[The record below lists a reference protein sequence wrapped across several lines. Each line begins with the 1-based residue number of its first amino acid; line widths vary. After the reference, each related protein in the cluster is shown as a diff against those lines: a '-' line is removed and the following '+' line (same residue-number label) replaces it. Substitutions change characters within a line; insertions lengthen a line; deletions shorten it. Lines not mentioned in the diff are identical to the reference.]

1 MAFKRKVKLSKYKK
15 NWAVLLWFHELLRQ
29 YMDEGLNDRRKAL
42 LEDWQPQKTESN
54 KEEMQIIER
63 IVVEAKVEIFKRLG
77 IQQPA
82 DSPTVANWTDTE
94 FQPAP
99 VRRFPFVPTR
109 QLKRY
114 AAAAVLAGIIFS
126 GSTLLFR
133 RNNNTESRLTAQS
146 ELSKTLFA
154 TTIREKKQVT
164 LPDGSTVY
172 MNGGSKLKIQSSE
185 FNKEQREVWLD
196 EGEAFFQV
204 TKNPQR
210 PFIVHSRHL
219 TTVVKGTSFNVKAY
233 HQLNESSVM
242 VRTGRVEVN
251 SGNKVLGILTPD
263 KQLVYHK
270 NNGQYEESDIHPE
283 DATAWCDGRL
293 VLHKAGI
300 DELKLRISQIYG
312 IEIKVEGNAMEGK
325 YISSSFRKNTS
336 FESVMESV
344 CLLHGLHY
352 KINNKQQATI
362 YQ

>member
-15 NWAVLLWFHELLRQ
+15 NWTVLLWAHELLRQ
-29 YMDEGLNDRRKAL
+29 YLHGELSDSKKTL
-42 LEDWQPQKTESN
+42 LKDWEPQRTQPN
-54 KEEMQIIER
+54 KEDMQIIER
-63 IVVEAKVEIFKRLG
+63 IVAEAKVEIFKRLG
-77 IQQPA
+77 IQLP
-82 DSPTVANWTDTE
+82 DSPIIADRIDTE

-99 VRRFPFVPTR
+99 VRRFPIQ
-109 QLKRY
+109 QLKKY
-114 AAAAVLAGIIFS
+114 AVAAVLAGIIFG

-133 RNNNTESRLTAQS
+133 RNNNSESRLTAQS

-154 TTIREKKQVT
+154 TTIREKKQIT

-172 MNGGSKLKIQSSE
+172 MNGGSKLKIQSSQ

-210 PFIVHSRHL
+210 PFIVHSRNL

-251 SGNKVLGILTPD
+251 SGNKRLGILTPD

-270 NNGQYEESDIHPE
+270 NNGQYEESDIRPE
-283 DATAWCDGRL
+283 DATAWYDGRL

>member
-1 MAFKRKVKLSKYKK
+1 MAFKRKVKLSKDKK

-29 YMDEGLNDRRKAL
+29 YMDEELSDSKKTL
-42 LEDWQPQKTESN
+42 LEDWQPKKTEPN
-54 KEEMQIIER
+54 KEDLQIIER
-63 IVVEAKVEIFKRLG
+63 IVVEAKIEIFNRLS
-77 IQQPA
+77 IQLP
-82 DSPTVANWTDTE
+82 DSPIIADRADPE
-94 FQPAP
+94 FQPTSP
-99 VRRFPFVPTR
+99 RRFSFMPVR

-114 AAAAVLAGIIFS
+114 AAVAVLTGIIFG

-133 RNNNTESRLTAQS
+133 RNNNSEDRLTAQS
-146 ELSKTLFA
+146 ESSKTVFT
-154 TTIREKKQVT
+154 TTIREKKQIT
-164 LPDGSTVY
+164 LPDGSTAY
-172 MNGGSKLKIQSSE
+172 MNGGSKLKIQSSQ
-185 FNKEQREVWLD
+185 FNKKQREVWLD

-204 TKNPQR
+204 TKNPQK

-233 HQLNESSVM
+233 HQLDESSVM

-251 SGNKVLGILTPD
+251 SDNKRLGILTPD

-283 DATAWCDGRL
+283 DAMAWCDGRL
-293 VLHKAGI
+293 VLHKA
-300 DELKLRISQIYG
+300 DVNELKLRISQLYG
-312 IEIKVEGNAMEGK
+312 VEIKVEANVMDGK
-325 YISSSFRKNTS
+325 YTTSSFRKNTS

>member
-15 NWAVLLWFHELLRQ
+15 NWTVLLWAHELLRQ
-29 YMDEGLNDRRKAL
+29 YLYGELTDSKKIL
-42 LEDWQPQKTESN
+42 LKDWEPQRTQPN
-54 KEEMQIIER
+54 KEDMQIIER
-63 IVVEAKVEIFKRLG
+63 IVAEAKIEIFKRLG

-94 FQPAP
+94 FQPTP
-99 VRRFPFVPTR
+99 VRRFPIQ
-109 QLKRY
+109 QLKKY
-114 AAAAVLAGIIFS
+114 AVAAVLAGIIFS

-133 RNNNTESRLTAQS
+133 HNNNSESHLTAQS

-154 TTIREKKQVT
+154 TTIREKKQIT

-204 TKNPQR
+204 TKNPQK
-210 PFIVHSRHL
+210 PFIVHSQNL

-251 SGNKVLGILTPD
+251 SGNKILGILTPD

-283 DATAWCDGRL
+283 DAMAWCDGRL

>member
-15 NWAVLLWFHELLRQ
+15 NWAVLLWFHELLRK
-29 YMDEGLNDRRKAL
+29 YMNEELSGSRKTMM
-42 LEDWQPQKTESN
+42 EDWQPATTEPN
-54 KEEMQIIER
+54 KEDLQIIER
-63 IVVEAKVEIFKRLG
+63 IVVEARIEIFKRLG
-77 IQQPA
+77 IQLPI
-82 DSPTVANWTDTE
+82 SPLTPGRINTE
-94 FQPAP
+94 FQPVP
-99 VRRFPFVPTR
+99 SRRVSFIPIQQAR
-109 QLKRY
+109 RY
-114 AAAAVLAGIIFS
+114 AAVAVLAGIIFG
-126 GSTLLFR
+126 GSALLFR
-133 RNNNTESRLTAQS
+133 RNNNSESRLTAQS

-154 TTIREKKQVT
+154 TANREKKLIT

-172 MNGGSKLKIQSSE
+172 MNGGSRLKIQSSE
-185 FNKEQREVWLD
+185 FNKKQREVWLD

-204 TKNPQR
+204 TKNAQK

-219 TTVVKGTSFNVKAY
+219 NTVVKGTSFNVKAY
-233 HQLNESSVM
+233 RQLDETSVM
-242 VRTGRVEVN
+242 VKTGRVEVN
-251 SGNKVLGILTPD
+251 SSNKVLGILTPD

-270 NNGQYEESDIHPE
+270 DNGQYEESDILPE
-283 DATAWCDGRL
+283 DAMAWCDERL
-293 VLHKAGI
+293 VLHNANI
-300 DELKLRISQIYG
+300 NELKLRIDQLYG

>member
-15 NWAVLLWFHELLRQ
+15 NWAVLLWFHELLRK
-29 YMDEGLNDRRKAL
+29 YMDEELSGSRKTMM
-42 LEDWQPQKTESN
+42 EDWQPQKTECN
-54 KEEMQIIER
+54 KEDLQIIER
-63 IVVEAKVEIFKRLG
+63 IVVEAKIEIFNRLG
-77 IQQPA
+77 LQLSDPQISA
-82 DSPTVANWTDTE
+82 DRADTE
-94 FQPAP
+94 FQLIPP
-99 VRRFPFVPTR
+99 HRFSFIPIQ

-114 AAAAVLAGIIFS
+114 AAVALLAGIIFG
-126 GSTLLFR
+126 GSALLFR
-133 RNNNTESRLTAQS
+133 RNNNSESRLTAQF
-146 ELSKTLFA
+146 ELSKTLF
-154 TTIREKKQVT
+154 TTAIREKKQIT

-172 MNGGSKLKIQSSE
+172 MNGGSKLKIQSSV
-185 FNKEQREVWLD
+185 FNKKQREVWLD

-204 TKNPQR
+204 TKNPQK

-219 TTVVKGTSFNVKAY
+219 NTVVKGTSFNVKAY
-233 HQLNESSVM
+233 LQLDESSVM

-251 SGNKVLGILTPD
+251 SDNKVLGILTPD

-270 NNGQYEESDIHPE
+270 NSGQYEESDIRPE
-283 DATAWCDGRL
+283 DAMAWCDERL

-300 DELKLRISQIYG
+300 DELKLRIDQLYG
-312 IEIKVEGNAMEGK
+312 IEIKVEGNVMEGK

-352 KINNKQQATI
+352 KINSKQQATI